1 MDGAS
6 IWMIRSHWRNVRAQ
20 VAKDPTLP
28 EAKYTEILNY
38 DRRAE
43 TSKQNILA
51 AWRSNKKRE
60 EAKQKLDVKKEVKKT
75 HVLSKGEALL
85 QILGGNKKKQKKKK
99 RLKDKR
105 EGANDILEDDSS
117 VFEM

>member
-1 MDGAS
+1 MGGVS
-6 IWMIRSHWRNVRAQ
+6 IWMIRAHWRNVKEQ

-28 EAKYTEILNY
+28 EAKYASILNY

-60 EAKQKLDVKKEVKKT
+60 EEK
-75 HVLSKGEALL
+75 
-85 QILGGNKKKQKKKK
+85 
-99 RLKDKR
+99 
-105 EGANDILEDDSS
+105 
-117 VFEM
+117 